1 MYVCQKV
8 DFKIP
13 KENHIEMIKLKE
25 EKESYNYTWNF
36 NIPLSI
42 TDRTKKENQQGYIRT
57 E

>member
-25 EKESYNYTWNF
+25 EKESYNYT
-36 NIPLSI
+36 
-42 TDRTKKENQQGYIRT
+42 
-57 E
+57 

>member
-13 KENHIEMIKLKE
+13 KENHLEMIKLKE

-36 NIPLSI
+36 NIPLS
-42 TDRTKKENQQGYIRT
+42 RFNRESR
-57 E
+57 

>member
-25 EKESYNYTWNF
+25 KNLTIILEISTY
-36 NIPLSI
+36 LSQDLI
-42 TDRTKKENQQGYIRT
+42 QKVDKII
-57 E
+57 

>member
-25 EKESYNYTWNF
+25 KKSYNYTWNF
-36 NIPLSI
+36 NIPLS
-42 TDRTKKENQQGYIRT
+42 RFNT
-57 E
+57 ESR

>member
-25 EKESYNYTWNF
+25 EKRKSYNYTWNF
-36 NIPLSI
+36 NIPLS
-42 TDRTKKENQQGYIRT
+42 RFNRENR
-57 E
+57 